1 MEGTVRAI
9 VLKRTD
15 QGESDRRLT
24 LFSLE
29 RGKFDVVAK
38 GARKAAGR
46 LSALTEP
53 LTVARFSMAE
63 GKHNRFLTQAIPES
77 AYRNLRLDYMR
88 LTVAL
93 GTAELFAAIL
103 PYEQSDPE
111 AFGLLEA
118 TIAGID
124 SADQPL
130 APAIWGQLQQLANG
144 GFLPELSV
152 CVASGQEVS
161 DTDPWFSPSAGG
173 IIRPA
178 AATEDAYRMP
188 SEVLFGLRRILEI
201 LEPPLRLKHA
211 ALTQVLLAPWWHRVA
226 ETRLPAFDSMVE
238 ALKQDLNASLAK

>member
-53 LTVARFSMAE
+53 LIVARFSMAE
-63 GKHNRFLTQAIPES
+63 GKRNRFLTQAIPES
-77 AYRNLRLDYMR
+77 AYRNLRSDYLR

-103 PYEQSDPE
+103 PYEQPDPE
-111 AFGLLEA
+111 AFALLEA

-124 SADQPL
+124 DATEPL
-130 APAIWGQLQQLANG
+130 APAIWGQMHQLANG

-152 CVASGQEVS
+152 CVVSGQATSVV
-161 DTDPWFSPSAGG
+161 DPWFSPSAGG
-173 IIRPA
+173 LILNSLGVA
-178 AATEDAYRMP
+178 DAYVLP
-188 SEVLFGLRRILEI
+188 TEVLFGLRRILEI
-201 LEPPLRLKHA
+201 NLPPARLKHA
-211 ALTQVLLAPWWHRVA
+211 ELTQVLLAPWWRRVA
-226 ETRLPAFDSMVE
+226 ETRLPAFDSLVE

>member
-24 LFSLE
+24 LFSIE

-63 GKHNRFLTQAIPES
+63 GKRNRFLTQAIPES
-77 AYRNLRLDYMR
+77 AYRQLRQDYMR
-88 LTVAL
+88 LTIAL
-93 GTAELFAAIL
+93 ATAELFAAIL
-103 PYEQSDPE
+103 PYEQPDPD
-111 AFGLLEA
+111 AFAVLEL
-118 TIAGID
+118 TLAGID
-124 SADQPL
+124 QAVQPL
-130 APAIWGQLQQLANG
+130 APAVWGQMHQLANG
-144 GFLPELSV
+144 GFLPELTT
-152 CVASGQEVS
+152 CVVTGQVI
-161 DTDPWFSPSAGG
+161 DAVDPWFSPSAGG
-173 IIRPA
+173 LVVSTAVTDDSYPL
-178 AATEDAYRMP
+178 P
-188 SEVLFGLRRILEI
+188 SEVLFGLRRILE
-201 LEPPLRLKHA
+201 LSAPPARLKHA
-211 ALTQVLLAPWWHRVA
+211 NLTQVLLAPWWHRVA

>member
-53 LTVARFSMAE
+53 LSVARFSMAE
-63 GKHNRFLTQAIPES
+63 GKRNRFLTQAIPES
-77 AYRNLRLDYMR
+77 AYRNLRTDYMR

-103 PYEQSDPE
+103 PYEPPDPD
-111 AFGLLEA
+111 AFSLLEA

-124 SADQPL
+124 EAIQPL
-130 APAIWGQLQQLANG
+130 APAIWGQIHQLANG

-152 CVASGQEVS
+152 CVETGKAPSAV
-161 DTDPWFSPSAGG
+161 DPWFSPSAGG
-173 IIRPA
+173 LVVSPS
-178 AATEDAYRMP
+178 TSVDAYILP
-188 SEVLFGLRRILEI
+188 TEVLFGLRRILEI
-201 LEPPLRLKHA
+201 AAPPARLKQA
-211 ALTQVLLAPWWHRVA
+211 ELTQVLLAPWWRRVA
-226 ETRLPAFDSMVE
+226 ETRLPAFDSLVE